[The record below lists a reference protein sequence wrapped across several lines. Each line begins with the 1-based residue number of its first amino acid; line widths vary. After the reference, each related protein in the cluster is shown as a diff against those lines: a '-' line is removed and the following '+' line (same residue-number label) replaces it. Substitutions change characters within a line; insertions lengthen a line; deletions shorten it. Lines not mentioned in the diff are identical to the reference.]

1 MIKMV
6 KLLLEYLFYLLN
18 SVLLILIKCISRS
31 KFTSLTLNNSYYA
44 PFLIH
49 LV

>member
-1 MIKMV
+1 MV

-31 KFTSLTLNNSYYA
+31 KFTSLTLNNSMSGGLTVKWY
-44 PFLIH
+44 
-49 LV
+49 